1 LKKSSCLP
9 KGFGRAKKIWPSQKD
24 LAMRTHTRSFSVKRI
39 ARIGVVL
46 KGYEA
51 GRIKVEG
58 DVVVEAGVFNGN

>member
-1 LKKSSCLP
+1 
-9 KGFGRAKKIWPSQKD
+9 
-24 LAMRTHTRSFSVKRI
+24 MRTHTRSFSVKRI